1 MSLQVSI
8 KKKLGAFY
16 LDVEFENDGGV
27 LALLG
32 ASGSGK
38 SMTLKCV
45 AGIETP
51 DEGRIILDGRT
62 LFDSEAKI
70 NLSPR
75 RRGIGYLFQNYA
87 LFPNMTVRQNI
98 ESGIRGNREQRRT
111 VSDEKINQLYLAGL
125 EDKYPHQLS
134 GGQQQRVAL
143 ARILASSPEMILLD
157 EPFSALDSYLQWQL
171 EMELVDALQ
180 QFGGMALYVSH
191 SRDEVYR
198 VCDNVCVINDGKSE
212 AVAPVRELFQNPGT
226 LSAALLSGCKNYT
239 AIEKRGERSFAAL
252 DWGVTLASGREISD
266 DIKYA
271 GIRAHHVR
279 LAGDGDEKNTV
290 ECSVARVTE
299 ELFGMTAMLRP
310 TASTSE
316 SDFSKLRL
324 ETSKEEWRALG
335 GAETVT
341 ICLDPEAILLLR

>member
-1 MSLQVSI
+1 MSLHVSI
-8 KKKLGAFY
+8 KKKLGTFF
-16 LDVEFENDGGV
+16 LDVEFENDSGV

-38 SMTLKCV
+38 SMTLKCI

-51 DEGRIILDGRT
+51 DEGKIVLDGKT
-62 LFDSEAKI
+62 LFDSEQKI
-70 NLSPR
+70 NISPR

-98 ESGIRGNREQRRT
+98 EAGIKGIREQRRV
-111 VSDEKINQLYLAGL
+111 VSDEKINLLYLSGL
-125 EDKYPHQLS
+125 ENKYPHQLS

-171 EMELVDALQ
+171 EMELIDTLR

-198 VCDNVCVINDGKSE
+198 VCDNVCVINEGKSE
-212 AVAPVRELFQNPGT
+212 AVAPVCELFQNPGT

-239 AIEKRGERSFAAL
+239 AIEKRGENSFAAL
-252 DWGVTLASGREISD
+252 DWGITLTSGRAISD

-271 GIRAHHVR
+271 GIGAHHVR
-279 LAGDGDEKNTV
+279 LASDGDEKNTV

-299 ELFGMTAMLRP
+299 ELFGMTVMLRP
-310 TASTSE
+310 IAAVSD
-316 SDFSKLRL
+316 SDFSKIRL
-324 ETSKEEWRALG
+324 ETSKEEWHSLR
-335 GAETVT
+335 GAESVTVR
-341 ICLDPEAILLLR
+341 LDPADILLLK